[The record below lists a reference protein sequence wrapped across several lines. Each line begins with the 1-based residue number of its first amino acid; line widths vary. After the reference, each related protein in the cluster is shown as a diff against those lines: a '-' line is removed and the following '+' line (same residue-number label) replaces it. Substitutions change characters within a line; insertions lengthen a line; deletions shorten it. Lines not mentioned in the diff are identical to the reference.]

1 MQRLR
6 QVFGH
11 STSLQEAARRLLKL
25 RQGPRSVSDFSIDFR
40 TLATESGWEDSAL
53 MPTFYHGLSESLKD
67 ELVNRDWG
75 NTLEDLISLAT
86 QLDRRRRERQQEKES
101 RGSDDHPL
109 RGLPHSVPEGTP
121 GPEGETV
128 QLRKTRLSPEER
140 DQRRREWLCFYCG
153 KAGHYRNN
161 CPHRRTREQPLT
173 VSTLFCPNISQH
185 QCLVPVTIIGSRG
198 QATTVPALIDSGSA
212 GNFISQRLVQQLQL
226 ATLPCSPPLSIT
238 AINNQPLG
246 SGFISQVTVPV
257 TLVVGVLH
265 SEELSLLVID
275 NVSNDVILGLPWL
288 AFHEPQISWNT
299 NELLRWGDKCV
310 SQCLT
315 KPLRTATIRST
326 ATAATPEVPPAYRDL
341 AAVFSKAS
349 AECLPPHRPWDCAID
364 LVPGAT
370 LPRDLEAH
378 VRHVRQV
385 LDKLLE
391 NHLYVKLEKCEF
403 HQTQVQFLG
412 YIISPQGVQMDEGKV
427 KAVMNWPEPQTIKEL
442 QRFLGFANF
451 YRRFVRNFSSVAAP
465 LTSLFKGSSK
475 KLRWNEAAASAFRK
489 LKDMFTSAPVLRHPD
504 PALPFVV
511 EVDASETGVG
521 GVLSQRQDPARKMAR
536 QMHSPGSRNLRPPR
550 TLRDQSYHLSTS
562 SLPSGFYHH
571 LGGGG

>member
-1 MQRLR
+1 MSDPDQRAVGGPSMAHIVKHLAAVQAEHGQRLGRVGESVHNLAAALQDFQQYTVHTAVQALAATAPVEAPSTRGTLAPALPQSALHLAPPQRYDGSPELCRGFLTQCSLIFELQSPQFASDRAKVAFIISRLTGRALVWATAVWDQQEPVCSDHEGFMQRLR

-128 QLRKTRLSPEER
+128 QRRKTRLSPEER

-212 GNFISQRLVQQLQL
+212 GNFISRRLVQQLQL

-326 ATAATPEVPPAYRDL
+326 ATAATPEVPPAYQDL

-370 LPRDLEAH
+370 LPRG
-378 VRHVRQV
+378 RI
-385 LDKLLE
+385 
-391 NHLYVKLEKCEF
+391 F
-403 HQTQVQFLG
+403 
-412 YIISPQGVQMDEGKV
+412 
-427 KAVMNWPEPQTIKEL
+427 
-442 QRFLGFANF
+442 
-451 YRRFVRNFSSVAAP
+451 P
-465 LTSLFKGSSK
+465 L
-475 KLRWNEAAASAFRK
+475 
-489 LKDMFTSAPVLRHPD
+489 
-504 PALPFVV
+504 
-511 EVDASETGVG
+511 
-521 GVLSQRQDPARKMAR
+521 
-536 QMHSPGSRNLRPPR
+536 
-550 TLRDQSYHLSTS
+550 
-562 SLPSGFYHH
+562 SLPESRAMEKYVEEA
-571 LGGGG
+571 LAN

>member
-403 HQTQVQFLG
+403 HQTQ
-412 YIISPQGVQMDEGKV
+412 
-427 KAVMNWPEPQTIKEL
+427 
-442 QRFLGFANF
+442 
-451 YRRFVRNFSSVAAP
+451 
-465 LTSLFKGSSK
+465 GSSK

-562 SLPSGFYHH
+562 SLPSGGISWDRYNRPCQVTRFPRGAPGIKPMCPQRSELSSFSGCIHAPV
-571 LGGGG
+571 LGTQVSNAPLH